1 MKHNYRD
8 QVARLN
14 DIERDLLLLLGQG
27 HTAKSIASLR
37 GMSEAAVNERFRS
50 ARRKSGISS
59 SREIARII
67 AAQENRHEEIGLGET
82 RIRYSETNRP
92 GALLRASLHRRWKIS
107 MLAATG
113 LIAVAMFA
121 YQITGAETVS
131 PKPVLSPEK
140 TTSVATPDFSA
151 LHAEMVAGVADPAW
165 SAGTEAALSSVYR
178 RTPAFA
184 EAITKLDIACTA
196 SLCEARGVSRTNL
209 SREENSALL
218 NVLSWRELQ
227 EGATDQRL
235 QFIGQKSSFRRD
247 MNDNPIGMSFTA
259 YWRRVDHP

>member
-1 MKHNYRD
+1 MKHNDRD
-8 QVARLN
+8 QVARLS
-14 DIERDLLLLLGQG
+14 DTERDLLSLLGQG
-27 HTAKSIASLR
+27 HTAKSIASIR

-50 ARRKSGISS
+50 ARRKTGISS
-59 SREIARII
+59 SREIARIF
-67 AAQENRHEEIGLGET
+67 AAQENRHEEIGLSET
-82 RIRYSETNRP
+82 RARCAETNRP

-113 LIAVAMFA
+113 LIAVVMFA
-121 YQITGAETVS
+121 YQTTGAETAA
-131 PKPVLSPEK
+131 PKPVLYSEK
-140 TTSVATPDFSA
+140 TTSAATPDFSA
-151 LHAEMVAGVADPAW
+151 LHAEMAAGVADPAW

-184 EAITKLDIACTA
+184 EAIAKLDIICTA
-196 SLCEARGVSRTNL
+196 SLCEARGVSRANL

-218 NVLSWRELQ
+218 SVLSWRELQ

-247 MNDNPIGMSFTA
+247 RNDNPIGMSFTA
-259 YWRRVDHP
+259 YWRRVE